1 MKLRNK
7 RAQSGVSLND
17 IFDEDDDLGL
27 LNVKP
32 LKRNASAQDKLHQ
45 EFEKINAF
53 VAENDRLP
61 KSDSD
66 SFQEK
71 LLARTL
77 ATLFS
82 NDAHRQALADADVHG
97 IFSRGIDVTATS
109 AASVSSSE
117 SEPVSKSELVKSL
130 ADIFDDDDD
139 DLLSFEDDSIF
150 TIKHISQ
157 EKKEQP
163 DEIAKRQPCANFE
176 RYKSIFTSVHQQLK
190 TGNIEKI
197 RFKHELKI
205 AAGDIF
211 ILYGV
216 MCYVNSVGDALEGY
230 SSYNARLHLIFENG
244 TESNMLYQSLGA
256 GLIRDK
262 EGSKVLVDGLHLL
275 PEPEQVSS
283 GMIYIVSTLSKNSAL
298 SGYRDLY
305 KIGYTDTT
313 VEQRVAN
320 AEKDKTFLE
329 APVRIVSTAQCFNFD
344 PHKLEVLI
352 HGFLHKQRLNIKLTA
367 KDGSLYHPR
376 EWFAVPLATAQAVIQ
391 YIIDGTISLYR
402 MDNTTGRI
410 VKK

>member
-7 RAQSGVSLND
+7 RAQSGISLND

-32 LKRNASAQDKLHQ
+32 WKRNASAQDKLHQ

-53 VAENDRLP
+53 VAEHDRLP
-61 KSDSD
+61 KSDGD

-77 ATLFS
+77 AKLVS

-97 IFSRGIDVTATS
+97 IFSKEIDVTATS
-109 AASVSSSE
+109 ATSVSSNKSE
-117 SEPVSKSELVKSL
+117 SVSKSELVKSL

-163 DEIAKRQPCANFE
+163 DEIAKRQPCADFD
-176 RYKSIFTSVHQQLK
+176 RYRPIFTSVHQQLK
-190 TGNIEKI
+190 AGAIEKI

-216 MCYVNSVGDALEGY
+216 MCYVNSVGDALDGY

-262 EGSKVLVDGLHLL
+262 DGSKVLVDDLQLS
-275 PEPEQVSS
+275 PELEQVSS

-352 HGFLHKQRLNIKLTA
+352 HGFLHKQRLSIKLMA
-367 KDGSLYHPR
+367 KDGSFYHPK

-410 VKK
+410 VRK

>member
-1 MKLRNK
+1 MRLRNK
-7 RAQSGVSLND
+7 RAQSGISLND

-45 EFEKINAF
+45 EFEKINVF

-61 KSDSD
+61 KSDGD

-77 ATLFS
+77 AKLFS

-109 AASVSSSE
+109 AVSVSSSE

-190 TGNIEKI
+190 TGSIEKI

-262 EGSKVLVDGLHLL
+262 EGSKVLVDGLHLF
-275 PEPEQVSS
+275 PEPEPVSS

-410 VKK
+410 VRK

>member
-1 MKLRNK
+1 VKLRNK

-77 ATLFS
+77 AKLFS
-82 NDAHRQALADADVHG
+82 NDAHRQALADTDVHG

-109 AASVSSSE
+109 AVSVSSSE

-190 TGNIEKI
+190 TGSIEKI

-216 MCYVNSVGDALEGY
+216 MCYVNSVGDALDSY

-262 EGSKVLVDGLHLL
+262 EGSKVLVDGLQLS

-329 APVRIVSTAQCFNFD
+329 APIRIVSTAQCFNFD

>member
-7 RAQSGVSLND
+7 RVQLGISLND

-53 VAENDRLP
+53 VAEHDRLP
-61 KSDSD
+61 KSDGD

-77 ATLFS
+77 AKLVS
-82 NDAHRQALADADVHG
+82 NDAHRQALVDADVHG
-97 IFSRGIDVTATS
+97 IFLKEIDVTATS
-109 AASVSSSE
+109 AVSVSSSE
-117 SEPVSKSELVKSL
+117 RETVSKSELVKSL

-163 DEIAKRQPCANFE
+163 DEIAKRQPCADFD
-176 RYKSIFTSVHQQLK
+176 RYRSIFTSVHQQLK
-190 TGNIEKI
+190 AGIIEKI

-216 MCYVNSVGDALEGY
+216 MCYVNSVGDALDGY

-262 EGSKVLVDGLHLL
+262 EGSKVLVDDLQLS

-329 APVRIVSTAQCFNFD
+329 APVRIVATAECFNFD

-352 HGFLHKQRLNIKLTA
+352 HGFLHKQRLNIKLMA
-367 KDGSLYHPR
+367 KDGSFYHPK
-376 EWFAVPLATAQAVIQ
+376 EWFTVPLATAQAVIQ

-410 VKK
+410 VRK

>member
-7 RAQSGVSLND
+7 RAQLGISLSD

-32 LKRNASAQDKLHQ
+32 LKSNTSAQDKLHQ
-45 EFEKINAF
+45 EFEKINSF
-53 VAENDRLP
+53 VVEYGRLP
-61 KSDSD
+61 VRNGDAL
-66 SFQEK
+66 QEK

-77 ATLFS
+77 AGLLS
-82 NDAHRQALADADVHG
+82 SDEHRQALVDADIHG
-97 IFSRGIDVTATS
+97 IFSGKMDVSATLATS
-109 AASVSSSE
+109 LSLNE
-117 SEPVSKSELVKSL
+117 NEPVSKSELVKSL

-163 DEIAKRQPCANFE
+163 DEIAKRQPCADFD

-190 TGNIEKI
+190 AGAIEKI

-205 AAGDIF
+205 AAGDVF

-262 EGSKVLVDGLHLL
+262 EGSKVLVDGLHLA
-275 PEPEQVSS
+275 PEQEQVSS

-298 SGYRDLY
+298 SGFKDLY

-329 APVRIVSTAQCFNFD
+329 APVRIVSTAECFNFD
-344 PHKLEVLI
+344 PHKLEILI

-367 KDGSLYHPR
+367 KDGSIYHPK

-410 VKK
+410 VRK